1 MDFSNI
7 LKDFFRDFLLYFVN
21 GAFLIIVFFIIFFDN
36 LSPKLNFDLLD
47 KFETLIIFSFTILS
61 YVLGHVLMSFVIIE
75 ECIYSKLCRK
85 SNKSIASKDNF
96 IKESTLFN
104 RNKDAYLFF
113 VDRYNNLFY
122 FRKLL
127 FYNFI
132 ICAFFAFIKTLS
144 LVSDFNIKLLP
155 LSIFMF
161 LYLVYIFLFLARL
174 MFILQKSNEDN
185 FKERVDKLNF

>member
-61 YVLGHVLMSFVIIE
+61 YVLGHVLMSFVKIE
-75 ECIYSKLCRK
+75 RCITTILCRK
-85 SNKSIASKDNF
+85 PNKSITSKDNL
-96 IKESTLFN
+96 IKETTLFN
-104 RNKDAYLFF
+104 RKKDAYLFF

-127 FYNFI
+127 FYNLI
-132 ICAFFAFIKTLS
+132 ICTFFALIETS
-144 LVSDFNIKLLP
+144 LVEDFKINWLF
-155 LSIFMF
+155 LSI
-161 LYLVYIFLFLARL
+161 LIFLAAIL
-174 MFILQKSNEDN
+174 MFILQKSNEDS
-185 FKERVDKLNF
+185 FKGRVDKLNF